1 MPARPSPALMASLRA
16 QRLRADVSSDCQI
29 TKVTYAGD
37 EGGIMCQLNFGGDY
51 SSEAIL
57 VSITYLVFDRRR
69 PIAREIA
76 AYHKHRRKRIRRENA
91 LGALAA
97 YR

>member
-1 MPARPSPALMASLRA
+1 
-16 QRLRADVSSDCQI
+16 
-29 TKVTYAGD
+29 
-37 EGGIMCQLNFGGDY
+37 MCQLSFGEDG
-51 SSEAIL
+51 SSEAFIA
-57 VSITYLVFDRRR
+57 SITYLVFDRRR